1 MCFFKKEPKPLWLL
15 LKLSSTLCR
24 DLKTN
29 KKCWYYYYCCY
40 DETKTWQTNIHTYL
54 ESFMLLEMHT
64 LYMII
69 YTTLKLLRMTSILIF
84 SLYLYLLALLL
95 FLFTFFTRQKKTTL
109 RDPLLMMALLLCNA
123 LGKKRHYYTFVR
135 IWLLLKHFFLLLYLL
150 KKKHIQQKTNFSAL
164 EKKGGKENMTTEI
177 LRYMTKQLRSQS
189 LFLIQSTS

>member
-95 FLFTFFTRQKKTTL
+95 FLFTFFTRQKKNHFAWPLTDDGTSIMQCLRKKTSLLHLCKNMTTSKTFFSS
-109 RDPLLMMALLLCNA
+109 PLLTKEKAHTTKNQ
-123 LGKKRHYYTFVR
+123 
-135 IWLLLKHFFLLLYLL
+135 FFCPW
-150 KKKHIQQKTNFSAL
+150 
-164 EKKGGKENMTTEI
+164 KKGGKENMTTEI

>member
-95 FLFTFFTRQKKTTL
+95 FLFTFFTRQKKNHFAWPLTDDGTSIMQCL
-109 RDPLLMMALLLCNA
+109 R
-123 LGKKRHYYTFVR
+123 KKRHYYTFVR

-164 EKKGGKENMTTEI
+164 EKKRRKREYDDRNTTI
-177 LRYMTKQLRSQS
+177 HDKAA
-189 LFLIQSTS
+189 

>member
-123 LGKKRHYYTFVR
+123 LGKKTS
-135 IWLLLKHFFLLLYLL
+135 LLHLCK
-150 KKKHIQQKTNFSAL
+150 
-164 EKKGGKENMTTEI
+164 NMTTS
-177 LRYMTKQLRSQS
+177 KKHGVH
-189 LFLIQSTS
+189 FLNARDKKPHDLLHF

>member
-1 MCFFKKEPKPLWLL
+1 
-15 LKLSSTLCR
+15 
-24 DLKTN
+24 
-29 KKCWYYYYCCY
+29 
-40 DETKTWQTNIHTYL
+40 
-54 ESFMLLEMHT
+54 MLLEMHT

-135 IWLLLKHFFLLLYLL
+135 I
-150 KKKHIQQKTNFSAL
+150 
-164 EKKGGKENMTTEI
+164 
-177 LRYMTKQLRSQS
+177 
-189 LFLIQSTS
+189 